1 MCGKE
6 GDEGNVTTSF
16 QGLDPAK
23 RSAIVNAA
31 LKEFARKGFEDA
43 STNEIVRNA
52 GISKGL
58 LFHYFSTKKDLFHFL
73 IDYSATVLKDDYRE
87 LLKLDETDLFA
98 RYRQAALLKFDI
110 IHKHPYLYDFLGVAL
125 ATEAEHIR
133 EDTIAYGRGLQEQF
147 LDGID
152 LSRFRRG
159 IDIPRALK
167 LIGWAIEGYATQLQ
181 QQLAGQPLGQLD
193 YTTFLADFDA
203 YLDVL
208 KTCFYE
214 DAA

>member
-1 MCGKE
+1 M
-6 GDEGNVTTSF
+6 TASF

-31 LKEFARKGFEDA
+31 LKEFARKGFADA
-43 STNEIVRNA
+43 STNEIVRDA

-58 LFHYFSTKKDLFHFL
+58 LFHYFATKKDLFHFL
-73 IDYSATVLKDDYRE
+73 IEYSATVLKDEYGE
-87 LLKLDETDLFA
+87 LLKMDEPDLFA
-98 RYRQAALLKFDI
+98 RYRQASLLKLDI
-110 IHKHPYLYDFLGVAL
+110 IRKHPYIYDFLGVAL
-125 ATEAEHIR
+125 ATDGAHMH
-133 EDTIAYGRGLQEQF
+133 EDMVAYGRDVQAQL

-159 IDIPRALK
+159 IDIQRALQ
-167 LIGWAIEGYATQLQ
+167 LIGWAIEGYATRLQ
-181 QQLAGQPLGQLD
+181 QQLAGAPLSQLD